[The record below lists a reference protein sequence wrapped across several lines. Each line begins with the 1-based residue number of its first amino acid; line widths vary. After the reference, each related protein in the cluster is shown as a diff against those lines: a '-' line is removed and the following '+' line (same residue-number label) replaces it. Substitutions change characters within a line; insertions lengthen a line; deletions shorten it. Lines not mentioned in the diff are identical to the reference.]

1 MPHLK
6 SRDIV
11 HERQEDLPVE
21 VEAREL
27 LNGGIF
33 VAELDL
39 LIEHG
44 EVPVHPSEARFDE
57 QDPQLGEAG
66 EGPRED
72 PERQVLG
79 QGERRKRRE
88 DALARRGVA
97 SKDVP
102 EGLLDPVSLLIPKG
116 EKVNRPRRP
125 WSGLQ
130 TLRVHSPVW
139 ESVLHERIRLVI
151 EGKTSIQELLRVAK

>member
-1 MPHLK
+1 MRIVGRPHQVLETEVVPHLK
-6 SRDIV
+6 SRAIV

-27 LNGGIF
+27 LNGGIL

-44 EVPVHPSEARFDE
+44 EVPVYPSEAGFDE
-57 QDPQLGEAG
+57 QDPQLGEPG
-66 EGPRED
+66 EGSRED

-79 QGERRKRRE
+79 QSERRQGRE

-102 EGLLDPVSLLIPKG
+102 ERLLDAEMLADR
-116 EKVNRPRRP
+116 EAR
-125 WSGLQ
+125 
-130 TLRVHSPVW
+130 LRQRAP
-139 ESVLHERIRLVI
+139 E
-151 EGKTSIQELLRVAK
+151 RVAARVV